1 MSLPKNC
8 TVLNPDSLTM
18 ALDIVGPTKRAA
30 IDDEDY
36 FPLFQMLQ
44 DFGIKAPQ
52 SQIIYE
58 RFWQNPCVDPPSWL
72 AEIRQLREAYIA
84 QLAVAKN
91 IRAKDP
97 EIREQILYG
106 LVKTDRWL
114 AKFDELIAVCED
126 AIAADCGLKFWSD

>member
-1 MSLPKNC
+1 
-8 TVLNPDSLTM
+8 M
-18 ALDIVGPTKRAA
+18 ALDIIGPTKRAA
-30 IDDEDY
+30 IDDDD
-36 FPLFQMLQ
+36 FPLFQMLK

-52 SQIIYE
+52 FQIIYE
-58 RFWQNPCVDPPSWL
+58 RFYVNPHVDASNWL

-84 QLAVAKN
+84 QLAVTKN

-106 LVKTDRWL
+106 LVKTDRWVT
-114 AKFDELIAVCED
+114 KFDELIAVCED